1 MKEKATKYTIKLSM
15 EGMEKQ
21 GQDVCDNKICLRLG
35 SGDISGSAGITGKTR
50 KSVSVGGGGSAERGP
65 LRSVG

>member
-1 MKEKATKYTIKLSM
+1 M